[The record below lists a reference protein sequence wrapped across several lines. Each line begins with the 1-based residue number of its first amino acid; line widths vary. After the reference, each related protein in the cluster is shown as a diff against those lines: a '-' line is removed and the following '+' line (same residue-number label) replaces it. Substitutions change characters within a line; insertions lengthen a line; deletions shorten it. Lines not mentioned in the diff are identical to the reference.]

1 MNWQDISKHVLA
13 VGIVCAALYMAVTGA
28 VLPDWLVAG
37 IGVVLGVY
45 FPNSMMLFRIQ
56 EVNWQ
61 DVTKYVLAA
70 AIVGSALYMAATG
83 AALPDWLLA
92 AVAGVLA
99 TFFKAAAATFLNRC
113 C

>member
-1 MNWQDISKHVLA
+1 MNWQDIGKHLLA
-13 VGIVCAALYMAVTGA
+13 AAIVCVALYMAIAGT
-28 VLPDWLVAG
+28 VLPAWLVAG
-37 IGVVLGVY
+37 VGVVLGVY

-70 AIVGSALYMAATG
+70 AIVGSALYMATTG
-83 AALPDWLLA
+83 AVLPDWLLA
-92 AVAGVLA
+92 AVGAVLG
-99 TFFKAAAATFLNRC
+99 TFFKVAASTFLNQC